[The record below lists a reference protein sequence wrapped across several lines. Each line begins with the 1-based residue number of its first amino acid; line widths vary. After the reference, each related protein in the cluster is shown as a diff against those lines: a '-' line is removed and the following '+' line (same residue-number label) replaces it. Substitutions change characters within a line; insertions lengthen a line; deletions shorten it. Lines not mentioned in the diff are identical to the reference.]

1 MENHSRVPNVEVAA
15 ILYEVADL
23 LEIKGVRFKPQAYRR
38 AALAIE
44 TLPESVADVAR
55 EGDLDEIPPGV
66 GRAIAA
72 KIREI
77 LETGSLGYLSALREE
92 IPPEGVQHLTRLEG
106 GIGPKKAIAL
116 SRELGVR
123 TVDDLEAAGGLAGR
137 IRDLPVSG
145 GRRPKRTSSRASA

>member
-106 GIGPKKAIAL
+106 IGPKKAIAL

-137 IRDLPVSG
+137 IRDLPPG
-145 GRRPKRTSSRASA
+145 FGRRPKRTSSRASA

>member
-23 LEIKGVRFKPQAYRR
+23 LELKGVRFKPQAYRR

-44 TLPESVADVAR
+44 TLPESIADVAR
-55 EGDLDEIPPGV
+55 EGDLDEIPGV

-92 IPPEGVQHLTRLEG
+92 IPEGVQHLTRIE

-116 SRELGVR
+116 SRELGV
-123 TVDDLEAAGGLAGR
+123 
-137 IRDLPVSG
+137 
-145 GRRPKRTSSRASA
+145 